1 MKPKDILTPQQY
13 QLLQPYDEVLTKLA
27 RNQYVNYRAEVN
39 PFPVLLEV
47 YSEIYHQANG
57 RPYVHYAT
65 ACGSCSGSV
74 AWAKRLGRYYNNHK
88 AKITA
93 GSQPT
98 GDNQPTGD
106 SYLTGGNPPTGKQ
119 TDGSNLP
126 NKSGRSKTSS
136 KSGGSKAATKSGGNK
151 TPRNKPNGNNKPGE
165 KQTSKP

>member
-13 QLLQPYDEVLTKLA
+13 KLLQPHDEVLTKLA
-27 RNQYVNYRAEVN
+27 HNQYVNYRAEVN

-47 YSEIYHQANG
+47 YGEIYHQANG

-98 GDNQPTGD
+98 GDNQPTG
-106 SYLTGGNPPTGKQ
+106 KQ
-119 TDGSNLP
+119 TDGSNPP
-126 NKSGRSKTSS
+126 NKSGKSKTSS
-136 KSGGSKAATKSGGNK
+136 KSDGSKAATKSGGNK
-151 TPRNKPNGNNKPGE
+151 TPRSKPTGSNKPNGK
-165 KQTSKP
+165 TSK